1 MPKNLVAKFGGTSV
15 ANAKSI
21 CQVFRI
27 VKFNPKIKIV
37 VVSAIGG
44 ITDLLL
50 EYSYAS
56 KGKKKQYIQHI
67 SDIHINIVKELGLPL
82 ERIIKKKIASLKN
95 YRDQE
100 KLTAKDI
107 DHIVSLGEDLS
118 SLIVHSFFCMNN
130 LDSHFFDIRHLLRTT
145 STYGKATPIL
155 NEIQKNL
162 CLLPEG
168 LVVTQGFIGSDGEGN
183 TTTLGRGGSDYSAAL
198 LAEAL
203 KSKELLI
210 YTDVDGVCSIDPFID
225 SQAKLISQLSF
236 CEMKDMANFGAKILH
251 LSTLEPCFRSKTVIK
266 ILSTFNPH
274 LKHTSVTFGNSSLR
288 KTGEILAITL
298 RPQQTLV
305 RIRSDQKTN
314 EEKVLDKI
322 FSLLS
327 RYEVATDLLTINENE
342 ASFVINSTSL
352 GLKKSY
358 SLFSNQKLV
367 SELTSFAKV
376 SVEEDLTLIAV
387 IGRNLTAKGIL
398 QQVLS
403 LLNSIIFRL
412 VYYEASN
419 SSLGILVNSKD
430 AEMIA
435 KTLHQRF
442 IVNQ

>member
-15 ANAKSI
+15 ANAESI

-27 VKFNPKIKIV
+27 VKCNPKIRIV

-56 KGKKKQYIQHI
+56 KEKKERYIRHV
-67 SDIHINIVKELGLPL
+67 SDIHINIVKELGVPL
-82 ERIIKKKIASLKN
+82 EHVIKKKIAGLKN

-100 KLTAKDI
+100 KLKAKDI

-118 SLIVHSFFCMNN
+118 SLIIHSFFCMNN
-130 LDSHFFDIRHLLRTT
+130 LEAHFFDIRHLLKTT
-145 STYGKATPIL
+145 STYGKATPIPG
-155 NEIQKNL
+155 EIQKNL

-168 LVVTQGFIGSDGEGN
+168 LVVTQGFIGSDDKGN

-225 SQAKLISQLSF
+225 SQAKLISRLSF

-288 KTGEILAITL
+288 TTGEILAITL

-305 RIRSDQKTN
+305 RVKSDQKTN
-314 EEKVLDKI
+314 KGKVLDEI

-327 RYEVATDLLTINENE
+327 RCEVAAELLTINENE
-342 ASFVINSTSL
+342 ASFVINSAGS
-352 GLKKSY
+352 GFKKSY
-358 SLFSNQKLV
+358 SLFSYQQLLG
-367 SELTSFAKV
+367 ELSSFAKA
-376 SVEEDLTLIAV
+376 SIEEDLTLIAI

-398 QQVLS
+398 QQVLG

-419 SSLGILVNSKD
+419 SSLGILVKSKD

-435 KTLHQRF
+435 KTLHRRL
-442 IVNQ
+442 IINQ